1 MMTHPRRRA
10 RRGMTLVCRAR
21 RGMTL
26 VEVIVALTIMSGAML
41 GLANFGRKFQH
52 ATQEA
57 SNQSLASDLAT
68 QRMEEIKGDRAYSTL
83 VSTYNGTS
91 TTYTDVIYKGFTRT
105 TAVVRTGP
113 NSTNDYV
120 TVTVTVTRNNMATP
134 MKKTTII
141 AAF

>member
-1 MMTHPRRRA
+1 MISRSGRRRGIS
-10 RRGMTLVCRAR
+10 RT
-21 RGMTL
+21 GMTL
-26 VEVIVALTIMSGAML
+26 VEVIVAMAILGGAML

-52 ATQEA
+52 ATQDA

-68 QRMEEIKGDRAYSTL
+68 QRIEEIKGDRSYATL

-91 TTYTDVIYKGFTRT
+91 TTYTDVLYKGFTRT

-120 TVTVTVTRNNMATP
+120 TVTVSVSRNNSATVN
-134 MKKTTII
+134 KTTII